1 MKTAAEFNL
10 AQIIASIA
18 PSICLESESSTPA
31 PAGAQFAALLGAAVD
46 VAALRESGNALATFA
61 EADSKPSPQLEPVIS
76 LSSVR
81 PAVPENTALER
92 RVSVDDGLAI
102 TTVSF
107 LSGRKVLVAPALTA
121 DYPLEGVSSLPAW
134 WSEQLPPLP
143 AQSLSAAMAL
153 VHARSTTTADPQ
165 NLPPETSLA
174 RTASRPRPRRPNV
187 QPAERASV
195 AAAEGLGPNPTTLA
209 EPVWTVGE
217 TNSSK
222 LELPQH
228 KLQRVNS
235 AEIDDRNMES
245 ETSVAVIASA
255 TALMTSPERVVAST
269 PVDPG
274 HAQLAQSENAPA
286 KSAVMAPPPALI
298 HSPRRA
304 PIDVPPRAEVAVLPS
319 LREAMD
325 AAARLRAG
333 PQESWDEMSPTPAA
347 EGAPTLPA
355 LNATPVAA
363 VVGLTAPSQV
373 PPRAEVAALPSLR
386 EALDAAARLR
396 AGPQESWDE
405 MSPTPAAEGA
415 PTLPALNATPVAAV
429 VGPTTP
435 IQVPPHAKVAEVQTL
450 RADLIVAD
458 PQPHDWTSFA
468 KPKPVASR
476 SLDVTSPASGAA
488 ATNRDNFSNNVD
500 STPRIPSSL
509 PELGSLATSLNYDQS
524 ATSMSVAPPANWGP
538 EVTDPPSMLAAPERT
553 LPQRPLSRPEFADA
567 VLRFA
572 AFEVELPERGG
583 VSRMRLE
590 VTPADLGH
598 LDIEVRHE
606 GDAIDVRIT
615 ATDPSA
621 VSTLRES
628 GHIIRDL
635 LSREEGGRVTVTID
649 VAAKDGSGGEGR
661 GQGRGAEQHRNEG
674 SEPEPKLLRVR
685 LRDNNQFDVYV

>member
-222 LELPQH
+222 LETPQH

-304 PIDVPPRAEVAVLPS
+304 PIDVPPRAEVAALPS

-363 VVGLTAPSQV
+363 VVGLTVPSQV
-373 PPRAEVAALPSLR
+373 PPRAEVAALP
-386 EALDAAARLR
+386 
-396 AGPQESWDE
+396 
-405 MSPTPAAEGA
+405 
-415 PTLPALNATPVAAV
+415 
-429 VGPTTP
+429 
-435 IQVPPHAKVAEVQTL
+435 
-450 RADLIVAD
+450 
-458 PQPHDWTSFA
+458 
-468 KPKPVASR
+468 
-476 SLDVTSPASGAA
+476 
-488 ATNRDNFSNNVD
+488 
-500 STPRIPSSL
+500 
-509 PELGSLATSLNYDQS
+509 
-524 ATSMSVAPPANWGP
+524 
-538 EVTDPPSMLAAPERT
+538 
-553 LPQRPLSRPEFADA
+553 
-567 VLRFA
+567 
-572 AFEVELPERGG
+572 
-583 VSRMRLE
+583 
-590 VTPADLGH
+590 
-598 LDIEVRHE
+598 
-606 GDAIDVRIT
+606 
-615 ATDPSA
+615 
-621 VSTLRES
+621 
-628 GHIIRDL
+628 
-635 LSREEGGRVTVTID
+635 
-649 VAAKDGSGGEGR
+649 
-661 GQGRGAEQHRNEG
+661 
-674 SEPEPKLLRVR
+674 
-685 LRDNNQFDVYV
+685 

>member
-209 EPVWTVGE
+209 EPVSTVGE

-319 LREAMD
+319 LREAM
-325 AAARLRAG
+325 
-333 PQESWDEMSPTPAA
+333 
-347 EGAPTLPA
+347 
-355 LNATPVAA
+355 
-363 VVGLTAPSQV
+363 
-373 PPRAEVAALPSLR
+373 
-386 EALDAAARLR
+386 DAAARLR

>member
-209 EPVWTVGE
+209 EPVSTVGE

-363 VVGLTAPSQV
+363 VVGLTVPSQV

-405 MSPTPAAEGA
+405 MSPTPAAEVA